1 MEGIIAQEGVI
12 MSNAIEI
19 EAKALVKK
27 EEYEKIVALFKEYPP
42 YNQTNYYIDDS
53 KNILRKEGIALRV
66 REKGGLYEMTLKTP
80 LSQGLLEKSCVW
92 TKDKFIAFKDKGIFP
107 EGDIKRFLTMLDID
121 VTALKIKTSLTT
133 KRIDV
138 PYEGGKLSIDEN
150 HYSGQIDY
158 EIELEYNNEPEA
170 ERLLKELLENNG
182 IPFLLNK
189 KTKVSRAF
197 DAVNK

>member
-1 MEGIIAQEGVI
+1 

-27 EEYEKIVALFKEYPP
+27 NEYEKIVALFKDYPS
-42 YNQTNYYIDDS
+42 YNQTNYYIDDQ
-53 KNILRKEGIALRV
+53 KNTLRKEGIALRV

-92 TKDKFIAFKDKGIFP
+92 TKDKFADFKDKGLFP

-121 VTALKIKTSLTT
+121 VSALKIRTSLTT

-150 HYSGQIDY
+150 HYSGQVDY

-170 ERLLKELLENNG
+170 ERLLQELLEKNG

-197 DAVNK
+197 DALAK

>member
-1 MEGIIAQEGVI
+1 MEGIIAQEGVF

-27 EEYEKIVALFKEYPP
+27 ADYDKIVSLFADYPS
-42 YNQTNYYIDDS
+42 YKQTNYYIDDG
-53 KNILRKEGIALRV
+53 KNTLRKEGIALRV

-80 LSQGLLEKSCVW
+80 LSQGLLEKNCTW
-92 TKDKFIAFKDKGIFP
+92 TKQKFGDFRDNGIFP
-107 EGDIKRFLTMLDID
+107 DGDIKRFLTMLDID

-133 KRIDV
+133 ERIDV

-150 HYSGQIDY
+150 HYSGQVDY

-170 ERLLKELLENNG
+170 ERLLQELLEKNG

-189 KTKVSRAF
+189 KTKVSRAL
-197 DAVNK
+197 DAIK

>member
-1 MEGIIAQEGVI
+1 

-27 EEYEKIVALFKEYPP
+27 SDYEKIVALFQTYPS
-42 YNQTNYYIDDS
+42 YCQTNYYIDDGKS
-53 KNILRKEGIALRV
+53 LLRKEGIGLRV

-92 TKDKFIAFKDKGIFP
+92 TKKMFADFRDSSVFP
-107 EGDIKRFLTMLDID
+107 DGDIKRFLTMLDID
-121 VTALKIKTSLTT
+121 VSALKIKTSLMT

-150 HYSGQIDY
+150 HYSGQVDY
-158 EIELEYNNEPEA
+158 EIELEYNNEPDA
-170 ERLLKELLENNG
+170 ESLLKDLLEKNG
-182 IPFLLNK
+182 IPFILNK
-189 KTKVSRAF
+189 KTKVSRAL
-197 DAVNK
+197 DAIR